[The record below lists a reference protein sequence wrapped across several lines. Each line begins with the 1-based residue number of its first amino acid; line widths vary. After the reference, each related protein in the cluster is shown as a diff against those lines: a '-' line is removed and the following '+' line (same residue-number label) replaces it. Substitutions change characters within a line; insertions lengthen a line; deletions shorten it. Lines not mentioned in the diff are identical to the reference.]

1 MRKIILYTAS
11 SLDDYIARK
20 NGSIDWLENPQVI
33 PEGEDFGYGAFYN
46 SIDTTLMGNKTFR
59 QVVGFG
65 GPFPYQDKK
74 NYVFTRNSSSDGH
87 EHANFIAEDPVSFCR
102 ELKAEEGKDI
112 WLVGGGEIN
121 TLLMENR
128 LIDQLI
134 ITKIPVPLGSGIPLF
149 HDADWKSKFQ
159 NVSTRMY
166 KKGVVQMTMEPVQ

>member
-11 SLDDYIARK
+11 SLDDFIARK
-20 NGSIDWLENPQVI
+20 NGAIDWLENPEVI
-33 PEGEDFGYGAFYN
+33 PGGEDFGYGAFYN
-46 SIDTTLMGNKTFR
+46 SIDTTLMGNNTFR

-74 NYVFTRNSSSDGH
+74 NFVFSKNKRTSGH
-87 EHANFIAEDPVSFCR
+87 EHADFITGDPALFCR
-102 ELKAEEGKDI
+102 EIKAAEGKDI

-128 LIDQLI
+128 LIDKLI
-134 ITKIPVPLGSGIPLF
+134 ITKIPIPLGSGIPLF

-159 NVSTRMY
+159 TVSTRVY
-166 KKGVVQMTMEPVQ
+166 EKGVVQLTMEPVQ